1 MIKIV
6 KKFGCLL
13 LIFSIALQFS
23 ADRVLAYS
31 GKIILKVKQVTKTN
45 SKTRVKV
52 TVNNNTN
59 KDISVGAGYTLQKK
73 YGNKWKKIKVKK
85 NASMPSYAHM
95 IERKK
100 KKSLSFNLRNSFKK
114 SDLKKGK
121 YRIGLVV
128 NNKIKY
134 AEFLI

>member
-31 GKIILKVKQVTKTN
+31 RKIILKVKQVTKTN

-59 KDISVGAGYTLQKK
+59 KDISVGAGYTLQKNMEIN
-73 YGNKWKKIKVKK
+73 G
-85 NASMPSYAHM
+85 
-95 IERKK
+95 R
-100 KKSLSFNLRNSFKK
+100 R
-114 SDLKKGK
+114 
-121 YRIGLVV
+121 
-128 NNKIKY
+128 
-134 AEFLI
+134 